1 MISWSVTEDAL
12 TLHSNDIVS
21 INLAE
26 LAKHLT
32 PHLKKL
38 GMGAGGYAPQPGIDI
53 GSGDAPRDVELY
65 RDGADGLRTPDT
77 FRVGELK
84 EE

>member
-26 LAKHLT
+26 LAKHLA

-38 GMGAGGYAPQPGIDI
+38 GIDI
-53 GSGDAPRDVELY
+53 GSPRDVELY